1 MDQLERD
8 LEAMKAAQEER
19 DAISCRSRILHFGDE
34 TIHGVRHTKE
44 HFDQILR
51 DITSYE
57 RYCDDHPHFENN
69 TTVLTSQ
76 RIKDIYEDCLAKAD
90 FPVKRGAG
98 RMKMLI
104 IAAAAMAGGPCWG
117 LRLCW
122 AATRLAGG
130 TKSGRTSGHQA
141 AKRKWGTMDKVLILE
156 AVVLVLYTAADL
168 VVFWHTGNEPDTLTA
183 CVFGVCGFEKRG
195 HGVD

>member
-1 MDQLERD
+1 MDSTKVIADLCAVIDRMNVIIQAQAMELAQFGALAHEEEIAAVRRQYAKAVGEGGGTLNLEEILLGGGGVLLVAMTLIQVAPIKVNPWSAVAKAIGRAINGEVIAKVDQLERD

-51 DITSYE
+51 DITNYE
-57 RYCDDHPHFENN
+57 QYCEEHPHFENN

-90 FPVKRGAG
+90 F
-98 RMKMLI
+98 L
-104 IAAAAMAGGPCWG
+104 
-117 LRLCW
+117 
-122 AATRLAGG
+122 
-130 TKSGRTSGHQA
+130 
-141 AKRKWGTMDKVLILE
+141 
-156 AVVLVLYTAADL
+156 
-168 VVFWHTGNEPDTLTA
+168 
-183 CVFGVCGFEKRG
+183 
-195 HGVD
+195 

>member
-1 MDQLERD
+1 MRPLRGFRRPA
-8 LEAMKAAQEER
+8 LWRPSTRKSPAAP
-19 DAISCRSRILHFGDE
+19 E

-90 FPVKRGAG
+90 F
-98 RMKMLI
+98 L
-104 IAAAAMAGGPCWG
+104 
-117 LRLCW
+117 
-122 AATRLAGG
+122 
-130 TKSGRTSGHQA
+130 
-141 AKRKWGTMDKVLILE
+141 
-156 AVVLVLYTAADL
+156 
-168 VVFWHTGNEPDTLTA
+168 
-183 CVFGVCGFEKRG
+183 
-195 HGVD
+195 